1 MFAFYADAQ
10 TSSLR
15 KKKIATHGFVQ
26 FDSLSIVP
34 ATFSADGIDSSFY
47 FLDIVNAT
55 NDGTAFG
62 AIKQGGLLVNFP
74 LLVGLERREVEGAP
88 AERLAGLRDFIKA
101 LALAFSETNAFLGA
115 EI

>member
-26 FDSLSIVP
+26 LDSLSIVP

-47 FLDIVNAT
+47 FIDIVNAT
-55 NDGTAFG
+55 LTWNKKTDADSVL
-62 AIKQGGLLVNFP
+62 ISYRVFP
-74 LLVGLERREVEGAP
+74 LKLNKVVHRYSFDSIRNNFIAARR
-88 AERLAGLRDFIKA
+88 IM
-101 LALAFSETNAFLGA
+101 
-115 EI
+115 